1 MFPLNLSCYY
11 HKWKK
16 DPWSHEYERGM
27 KQQNCST
34 YWQLV
39 SINTRRDKD
48 NKQLWR
54 HVQMTAFIY
63 KFLTHSLY
71 IHWLINSLIKA
82 LRFQSLFRVHIV
94 LPMNIVLWTK
104 AFIKDPWLTFQNNLT
119 TEFFIW
125 NKVIGSIYLFKD
137 ISVLF
142 KKNKNAM
149 QVQDIDH
156 LSMHLKP
163 IGSSQNVRSEV

>member
-1 MFPLNLSCYY
+1 MNM
-11 HKWKK
+11 KGA
-16 DPWSHEYERGM
+16 WSSTTVQLIGSQSAL
-27 KQQNCST
+27 KQEGT
-34 YWQLV
+34 
-39 SINTRRDKD
+39 KD

-54 HVQMTAFIY
+54 HVQMTTFIY
-63 KFLTHSLY
+63 KFLTHSMH

-82 LRFQSLFRVHIV
+82 LRFQSLFREHIV

-142 KKNKNAM
+142 KRNKNAM
-149 QVQDIDH
+149 QVQDLDP

-163 IGSSQNVRSEV
+163 IGASQNVRSEV